1 LVKVLRNFVMPTS
14 QIVPNYEGFIT
25 LLYEAQL
32 FGPRIYGRE
41 VAKPALKILGIDSV
55 KAVEEGIS
63 RSRMTPTSD
72 GMAQPEYPFL
82 GCNFSVLE
90 STVRSLFNR
99 VTRYEGEVGLADL
112 HPTVFVPV
120 EW

>member
-1 LVKVLRNFVMPTS
+1 
-14 QIVPNYEGFIT
+14 
-25 LLYEAQL
+25 
-32 FGPRIYGRE
+32 
-41 VAKPALKILGIDSV
+41 
-55 KAVEEGIS
+55 
-63 RSRMTPTSD
+63 MTPTSD
-72 GMAQPEYPFL
+72 GMARPEYPFL

-99 VTRYEGEVGLADL
+99 VTRSEGEVGLADL